1 MNRPDE
7 SETGG
12 GELVTLEG
20 IDGAGKSTV
29 VARLAERFPDA
40 TVTREPSEGWF
51 GERVTEAVEGDL
63 GGALSDLFLFMADHA
78 DHLERVVRPA
88 LADGDLVICD
98 RYVDSRVAYQA
109 VDVTHVEDPMS
120 WIRGLHEGWSVDPD
134 RTVLLDVPV
143 EVAVDRL
150 EDDRA
155 KFEHREHLEAVHENY
170 RRIAEAEGRVTV
182 VDAARPVEDVVDDV
196 AAVVADTE
204 RSGGASSRG

>member
-1 MNRPDE
+1 
-7 SETGG
+7 
-12 GELVTLEG
+12 
-20 IDGAGKSTV
+20 
-29 VARLAERFPDA
+29 
-40 TVTREPSEGWF
+40 
-51 GERVTEAVEGDL
+51 
-63 GGALSDLFLFMADHA
+63 
-78 DHLERVVRPA
+78 
-88 LADGDLVICD
+88 
-98 RYVDSRVAYQA
+98 
-109 VDVTHVEDPMS
+109 MS
-120 WIRGLHEGWSVDPD
+120 WIRGLHEGWSVEPD